1 MRTSSHLDSLAPPH
15 ENIPAKLARLSLN
28 ISTLTHLIDD
38 AERRKLRFLTTM
50 FVRSRHGKVEQAL
63 ACTGTLS
70 YGA

>member
-28 ISTLTHLIDD
+28 NSTLTHLHDD
-38 AERRKLRFLTTM
+38 AERRKLCFLTAM

-63 ACTGTLS
+63 VYAGTAAH
-70 YGA
+70 GA

>member
-50 FVRSRHGKVEQAL
+50 FVRSRNGKVEQAL
-63 ACTGTLS
+63 TCTGTLS